1 MIGEYI
7 HYRYTN
13 YLKYGL
19 NRKQSGSKGGV
30 QNAYAAAKRACNNA
44 MQEALSKSQIQL
56 AKKMTQSAN
65 FYLAYQRGIKN
76 SNSLPKGFP
85 QDGVSLTESNI
96 NKSISKGVKQA
107 VMTSHGTG
115 QGLSGTPSV
124 TTSIKQKSAL
134 GTKGVSNDIVA
145 IQTRINAINALCFG
159 MQLNDPSIS
168 NLLNQM
174 RLSFSQLKPIF
185 KKLEKHNPKQSLW
198 YYTKIEDIVNKS
210 SKGMVGGLNAVQ
222 TSKEMKALVAVVNE
236 LYSALRVFGVNTAA
250 EGIFGE
256 ELILNAALVGASNM
270 IDASKTQIVGDLRNS
285 FNAIN
290 PNIKFIGG
298 SKGRDRIFANSS
310 YSFSNKA
317 GTYVGKTTQMKTD
330 VVVTLKNSNKQL
342 RISVKNTNLS
352 GFSSGKI
359 SLLSGSSVLQLL
371 HEHEEFLNHYLN
383 IVPQRSNF
391 VYEDRTFAPGSAR
404 TDLHNAMRAIILIG
418 ALTGGYRISA
428 KNKVKGANILMV
440 LDNSIGVVEY
450 YDLNHFIQKISTNI
464 YKINSL
470 VPNLKTGDF
479 DNIDA
484 IQNQWRGLAWKGSGK
499 SVLRSPALANTRIIG
514 MLQDLHKMHLSVSI
528 GAKDLKN
535 LSS

>member
-1 MIGEYI
+1 MLTINDN
-7 HYRYTN
+7 RYTN

-19 NRKQSGSKGGV
+19 NRKQGESKGGI
-30 QNAYAAAKRACNNA
+30 QNAYSAAKRACRNA
-44 MQEALSKSQIQL
+44 MQETLSKSQIQL

-85 QDGVSLTESNI
+85 QDGVSLIESNI
-96 NKSISKGVKQA
+96 DKAIDKGVKQA

-115 QGLSGTPSV
+115 QVLGGSSDV
-124 TTSIKQKSAL
+124 TVSIKQKPAL
-134 GTKGVSNDIVA
+134 GTKGVSNDIQA
-145 IQTRINAINALCFG
+145 LQTRINAINTLCSG
-159 MQLNDPSIS
+159 MQLNNPSIS
-168 NLLNQM
+168 NLLDQM
-174 RLSFSQLKPIF
+174 RLSFSQLQPIF
-185 KKLEKHNPKQSLW
+185 KKLEKNNPKQSLW
-198 YYTKIEDIVNKS
+198 YYTKIEDIVNRS
-210 SKGMVGGLNAVQ
+210 SKGMVGGLNAIQ
-222 TSKEMKALVAVVNE
+222 TSTEMKALVAVVNE
-236 LYSALRVFGVNTAA
+236 LYSALRAFGINTAA

-256 ELILNAALVGASNM
+256 ELILNAALVGASNA
-270 IDASKTQIVGDLRNS
+270 INASKTQIVGNLHNS

-298 SKGRDRIFANSS
+298 LKGKDRIFANSNYS
-310 YSFSNKA
+310 YSNEA
-317 GTYVGKTTQMKTD
+317 GTLVGTTTQMKTD

-359 SLLSGSSVLQLL
+359 SLLSGTSVLQLL

-391 VYEDRTFAPGSAR
+391 TYEDHTFAPGSAR

-418 ALTGGYRISA
+418 ALTGGYRISEQ
-428 KNKVKGANILMV
+428 NKVKGANILMV

-450 YDLNHFIQKISTNI
+450 YDLNHFIQKINTNI

-484 IQNQWRGLAWKGSGK
+484 IQNQWRGLSNK
-499 SVLRSPALANTRIIG
+499 SSYRSPALANTRIIG
-514 MLQDLHKMHLSVSI
+514 MLQDLHKMHLNVSI
-528 GAKDLKN
+528 SAKDLKN
-535 LSS
+535 LSPLTK